1 MRIFD
6 YYETGDGV
14 KVTHSDVTV
23 DDNVLVF
30 FDKGDRHLEVTL
42 PEGRIVENNG
52 FDDRVAATFLVSTV
66 RGMKSIME
74 YARHGGVGNAWA
86 V

>member
-14 KVTHSDVTV
+14 KVTHSDLTPEH
-23 DDNVLVF
+23 NVLVF
-30 FDKGDRHLEVTL
+30 FDKGNQHLEVTL
-42 PEGRIVENNG
+42 PEGRIVENHG
-52 FDDRVAATFLVSTV
+52 FDTAEAGSFLISAV
-66 RGMKSIME
+66 RGMKSIMG
-74 YARHGGVGNAWA
+74 YAQNGGVEHAWT

>member
-14 KVTHSDVTV
+14 KVTHSDLTPGH
-23 DDNVLVF
+23 NVLVF
-30 FDKGDRHLEVTL
+30 FDKDDRHLEVSI
-42 PEGRIVENNG
+42 PGGRIIENKG
-52 FDDRVAATFLVSTV
+52 FSDSQAAAFLISAV
-66 RGMKSIME
+66 RGMKSIMD
-74 YARHGGVGNAWA
+74 YAQHGGVDHAWA

>member
-14 KVTHSDVTV
+14 KVTHSDLTPEHDVRV
-23 DDNVLVF
+23 C
-30 FDKGDRHLEVTL
+30 FDKGDQHLEVTI
-42 PEGRIVENNG
+42 PEGRIVTNEG
-52 FDDRVAATFLVSTV
+52 FSDNQATSFLISTV

-74 YARHGGVGNAWA
+74 YAQHGGVKHAWA
-86 V
+86 L